1 MAVKIVTD
9 STADLPP
16 ELVRELDITVIPQN
30 LHFGEETFL
39 DGVDMDTDT
48 FFERLVSSSQLPRT
62 SQPSPGV
69 FLETYR
75 ELTQAGHQVIAIHVS
90 DKLSGTLNSARQAVE
105 QLGDAAIELL
115 DSAQA
120 SVGLGLVVTAVA
132 NTVRQ
137 GASYEEALQTAR
149 TAIGE
154 VQVFALLDTLEYMQ
168 RGGRIGKVRAII
180 GGLLRVRPIITVKDG
195 VAQSEATARSR
206 ALGMRYMRTVA
217 EDRAPLKQ
225 VAVVYSTNSE
235 EADELEEMV
244 RPFTVDGN
252 VIRTR
257 FGPVLGTYLG
267 PGAVGIAIQ
276 SEKTG

>member
-16 ELVRELDITVIPQN
+16 ELARELDITVVPLN
-30 LHFGEETFL
+30 VHFGEETFL
-39 DGVDMDTDT
+39 DGVDLDADT
-48 FFERLVSSSQLPRT
+48 FFERLVSASQLPTT

-75 ELTQAGHQVIAIHVS
+75 ELTQAGHQVISIHIS
-90 DKLSGTLNSARQAVE
+90 DKLSGTLNSARHAVE
-105 QLGDAAIELL
+105 RLGDASVELI
-115 DSAQA
+115 DSTQG
-120 SVGLGLVVTAVA
+120 SVGLGLAVTAVA
-132 NTVRQ
+132 KVVQQ

-168 RGGRIGKVRAII
+168 RGGRIGRVQAII
-180 GGLLRVRPIITVKDG
+180 GGLLRVRPIITIKDG
-195 VAQSEATARSR
+195 VAHSEAKARSR
-206 ALGMRYMRTVA
+206 ALGIRYMLAVA
-217 EDRAPLKQ
+217 ERRAPLKQ
-225 VAVVYSTNSE
+225 AAVIYSTSSE
-235 EADELEEMV
+235 EADELEEKI
-244 RPFTVDGN
+244 RPFIADGN
-252 VIRTR
+252 VIRAQ

-276 SEKTG
+276 SEKTE